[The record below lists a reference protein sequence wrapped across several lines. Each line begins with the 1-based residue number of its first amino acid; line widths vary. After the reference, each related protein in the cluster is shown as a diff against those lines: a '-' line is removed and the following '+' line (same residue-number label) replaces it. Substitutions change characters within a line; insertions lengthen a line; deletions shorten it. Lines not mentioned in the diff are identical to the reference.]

1 MSKMAAGSSNYLRSP
16 IFTKPSHSAGF
27 SFIMTLMKIYY
38 SVMANKSYRE
48 DKWEIVEGCVEY
60 SGDYFEF
67 YLYEIILK
75 DFARFTNLI
84 ARYEVS

>member
-1 MSKMAAGSSNYLRSP
+1 
-16 IFTKPSHSAGF
+16 
-27 SFIMTLMKIYY
+27 
-38 SVMANKSYRE
+38 MANKSYRE
-48 DKWEIVEGCVEY
+48 DKWEIVEGYVEY
-60 SGDYFEF
+60 SGEYFEF